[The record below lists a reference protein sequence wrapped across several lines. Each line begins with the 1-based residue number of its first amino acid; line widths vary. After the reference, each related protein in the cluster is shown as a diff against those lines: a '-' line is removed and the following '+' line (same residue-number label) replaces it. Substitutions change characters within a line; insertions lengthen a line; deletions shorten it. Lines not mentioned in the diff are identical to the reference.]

1 MSQLSLT
8 QLESGQSGVV
18 VEIAGGMGAMRR
30 LEALGVRVGKKITKI
45 SGMFMRGP
53 VTVQVGHTQ
62 VGIGFGM
69 ASKVMVDLSAG
80 ASAEAEVKR

>member
-1 MSQLSLT
+1 MLSLT
-8 QLESGQSGVV
+8 QMGVGQSGVV
-18 VEIAGGMGAMRR
+18 AEIAGGFGARRR
-30 LEALGVRVGKKITKI
+30 LEALGLRVGKKITKI

-69 ASKVMVDLSAG
+69 ASKVMV
-80 ASAEAEVKR
+80 EVGS

>member
-1 MSQLSLT
+1 MNLKKMLPLT
-8 QLESGQSGVV
+8 QMKSGQSGIVS
-18 VEIAGGMGAMRR
+18 EIMGGFGATRR
-30 LEALGVRVGKKITKI
+30 LEMLGIRVGRKITKI

-69 ASKVMVDLSAG
+69 ASKVLV
-80 ASAEAEVKR
+80 EVL